1 LDYCFTH
8 DFKQYLPHVHK
19 PKSGMKP
26 MQENYTYD
34 EAMVLMLYRELAV
47 AGKVDL
53 SAKIQENSDLNDA
66 FSNMLFAKTQLPKV
80 MFNPS
85 NAVLNN
91 ILLYSTKTAMEA
103 TL

>member
-1 LDYCFTH
+1 
-8 DFKQYLPHVHK
+8 
-19 PKSGMKP
+19 MP

-47 AGKVDL
+47 AGMVDL
-53 SAKIQENSDLNDA
+53 ASELQEDSDLNDA
-66 FSNMLFAKTQLPKV
+66 FSDLLLAKTQLPRV

-91 ILLYSTKTAMEA
+91 ILQYSTKTAMEA
-103 TL
+103 SL